1 MFWDKLFKKKEKS
14 TDVTSNYSVN
24 NFDYDKLT
32 DNEKEYVNKLINE
45 YITFF
50 DNNNDTSKL
59 DIDIINEIKMCQ
71 DLALNIMYKEHLGN
85 IIRSIID
92 SKKLAYYSHKI
103 DELNNELKY
112 KYFALNRLR
121 KDKKYLVKYMGLYVL
136 GKNKINVIRV
146 LDNQINIINNLLV
159 VTNKNIYDYNS
170 FVLAN
175 IPNMNKVDIHNEL
188 KELFEQV
195 KDDYQKLFNIES
207 NFEKELSITDKIVYL
222 ELFIDKFIYENKDL
236 IVKLKEKLDI
246 ISNNEIKDKEEQK
259 DIIDSLKKIKMYYI
273 IFDRYGRNKISK
285 EDFEELYQI
294 IFNVYTYFADGE
306 EFKKYYLNQTRKC
319 DDMYT
324 KDELLIYD
332 RIINYK
338 LDLLRLKKST
348 IFNNNNFNSTIL
360 NILFEMLDI
369 NKKTQERNLVKNLT
383 LLLSLDYENGF
394 DMYFDNVNPEK
405 HLFEN
410 QYIEYN
416 KIYKKREFYKYML
429 GMIDKRETI
438 EQLPL
443 GHADELQLFYYLYYD
458 KLDYKVLP
466 NLISEYD
473 LSKYKRYINT
483 CEERTIYVPEG
494 TKSMMLNVYDIKMTG
509 IKLNESVSNLTLYVD
524 NLNYQNQVC
533 RPSIYI
539 YLPNKLLSIN
549 VDLLDKNNYLEENKE
564 SFLDLIG
571 IFLSNILD
579 TVVLPSGLYL
589 KNTEEIENYL
599 RENFLGVYN
608 YLLKMIVDNNISI
621 NYENLFHLFLS
632 ILQNVN
638 IYSGN
643 YRGETLI
650 SIGEMIEFSDN
661 KKYYEII
668 FRNRDILENSNL
680 DVNYKIDVD
689 KIVYRAYINAIKY
702 ITSVI
707 KRVNYFYYDNNI
719 NNKNRKTLKNYFY
732 NY

>member
-1 MFWDKLFKKKEKS
+1 MFWDKLIKKKEKC
-14 TDVTSNYSVN
+14 TNVTNNFSIN

-45 YITFF
+45 YISYF
-50 DNNNDTSKL
+50 DSENDISKL
-59 DIDIINEIKMCQ
+59 DIDIINEIKMYQ

-85 IIRSIID
+85 IIRSVID

-112 KYFALNRLR
+112 RYFALNRLR
-121 KDKKYLVKYMGLYVL
+121 KDKKYLAKYMGLYVL
-136 GKNKINVIRV
+136 GINNINVIRV

-175 IPNMNKVDIHNEL
+175 ISNMNKVDIHDEL

-195 KDDYQKLFNIES
+195 KDDYQNLFNVEP
-207 NFEKELSITDKIVYL
+207 NFDLDLSIVDKIVYL

-246 ISNNEIKDKEEQK
+246 ISNSEIKDKEEQK
-259 DIIDSLKKIKMYYI
+259 DIIDNLMKIKMFYI
-273 IFDRYGRNKISK
+273 IYDRQGRNKISK
-285 EDFEELYQI
+285 EEFEDLYQI

-319 DDMYT
+319 DDMYK

-369 NKKTQERNLVKNLT
+369 NKKTQDRNLVKNLT

-405 HLFEN
+405 YLFES

-416 KIYKKREFYKYML
+416 KMYKKREFYKYML

-483 CEERTIYVPEG
+483 CEERTIYIPEG

-509 IKLNESVSNLTLYVD
+509 IKF
-524 NLNYQNQVC
+524 
-533 RPSIYI
+533 
-539 YLPNKLLSIN
+539 K
-549 VDLLDKNNYLEENKE
+549 
-564 SFLDLIG
+564 
-571 IFLSNILD
+571 
-579 TVVLPSGLYL
+579 
-589 KNTEEIENYL
+589 
-599 RENFLGVYN
+599 
-608 YLLKMIVDNNISI
+608 
-621 NYENLFHLFLS
+621 
-632 ILQNVN
+632 
-638 IYSGN
+638 
-643 YRGETLI
+643 
-650 SIGEMIEFSDN
+650 
-661 KKYYEII
+661 
-668 FRNRDILENSNL
+668 
-680 DVNYKIDVD
+680 
-689 KIVYRAYINAIKY
+689 
-702 ITSVI
+702 
-707 KRVNYFYYDNNI
+707 
-719 NNKNRKTLKNYFY
+719 
-732 NY
+732 